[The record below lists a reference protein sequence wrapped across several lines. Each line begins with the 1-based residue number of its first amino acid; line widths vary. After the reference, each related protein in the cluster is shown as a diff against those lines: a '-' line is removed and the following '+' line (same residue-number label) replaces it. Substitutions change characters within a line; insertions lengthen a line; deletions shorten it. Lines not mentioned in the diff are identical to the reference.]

1 MSDYDE
7 AVSDWSDSV
16 ARDFVRLFC
25 GKLLG
30 NGMSRQVFVL
40 ETDPT
45 KVVKV
50 EAYGGYFQNVRE
62 WEAWKDLGHTK
73 YGKYI
78 APCVSISP
86 NGSVLVQ
93 ERVEPITPDELRAA
107 RLPSFL
113 CDFKATNYG
122 RYKGRIVCCD
132 YGTNLLHYVGA
143 EASKLRK
150 PAKAS
155 VFTG

>member
-1 MSDYDE
+1 MSNRD
-7 AVSDWSDSV
+7 AAINDWSSRV
-16 ARDFVRLFC
+16 VEDFVRLFC
-25 GKLLG
+25 GELLG

-50 EAYGGYFQNVRE
+50 ESYSGYFQNVRE
-62 WEAWKDLGHTK
+62 WELWKDLGHTK

-93 ERVEPITPDELRAA
+93 ERVEPITQDELRAA

-113 CDFKATNYG
+113 CDFKASNYG

-132 YGTNLLHYVGA
+132 YGTNLLHHVGA
-143 EASKLRK
+143 EASKMRRPPK
-150 PAKAS
+150 SS
-155 VFTG
+155 VYTV